1 MQGPAL
7 STCDRCSCIVLQTR
21 LISHYGR
28 RPGHLSCFALRFVQ
42 GHEEETEPT
51 TALFPGSKTPE
62 RCDAV
67 AFRFEHICCRPLSF
81 GGALLVRPWP
91 RFHTP
96 LIEPDRQICRVAR
109 PLLAFAP
116 TEPTVRRYGSGLF
129 RKDLRRVDHC
139 HHAWWITG
147 SGREKAI
154 RSWR

>member
-67 AFRFEHICCRPLSF
+67 ALGSSISVAAPFRSAVPYWFDHGPVF
-81 GGALLVRPWP
+81 TP
-91 RFHTP
+91 RSSN
-96 LIEPDRQICRVAR
+96 R
-109 PLLAFAP
+109 
-116 TEPTVRRYGSGLF
+116 
-129 RKDLRRVDHC
+129 
-139 HHAWWITG
+139 TG
-147 SGREKAI
+147 RFVG
-154 RSWR
+154 